1 MNQRNLDL
9 AYQDFLRQT
18 QYPEQ
23 QLSFLSN
30 IVRGLPAGGGSTSST
45 GSSTGAS
52 YSASPLAQLASAG
65 LSAAA
70 ISNLL
75 GKTG

>member
-1 MNQRNLDL
+1 
-9 AYQDFLRQT
+9 
-18 QYPEQ
+18 
-23 QLSFLSN
+23 
-30 IVRGLPAGGGSTSST
+30 VRGLPAGGGSTSST
-45 GSSTGAS
+45 GSSTGAA

-75 GKTG
+75 GKTN